1 MALKKSIIETRE
13 GFSGQLTAADA
24 YWRVYNITGDKSK
37 VVATIGAYL
46 TKDGQVL
53 TTRQYEFSPNMEGAN
68 FIKQAYDHIK
78 GLSEFAGAED
88 C

>member
-24 YWRVYNITGDKSK
+24 YWRVYKITGDKSK

-46 TKDGQVL
+46 TKDGQI
-53 TTRQYEFSPNMEGAN
+53 S
-68 FIKQAYDHIK
+68 
-78 GLSEFAGAED
+78 ED

>member
-13 GFSGQLTAADA
+13 GFSGQLTALDA
-24 YWRVYNITGDKSK
+24 YWRVFNVAGNKEK
-37 VVATIGAYL
+37 VTATVGAYT

-53 TTRQYEFSPNMEGAN
+53 TTRQYDFVPNMDGEN
-68 FIKQAYDHIK
+68 FIKQAYQHIK
-78 GLSEFAGAED
+78 SQPDFDGAID

>member
-24 YWRVYNITGDKSK
+24 YWRVFNVAGNKDKVS
-37 VVATIGAYL
+37 ATVGAYV

-53 TTRQYEFSPNMEGAN
+53 TTRQYEFQPNMDGAN
-68 FIKQAYDHIK
+68 FIKQAYEHLK
-78 GLSEFAGAED
+78 SLPEFAGAED

>member
-13 GFSGQLTAADA
+13 GFSGQLTASDA
-24 YWRVYNITGDKSK
+24 YWRVFSVSGGKDKVS
-37 VVATIGAYL
+37 ATVGAYV

-53 TTRQYEFSPNMEGAN
+53 TTRQYEFQPKMDGAN
-68 FIKQAYDHIK
+68 FIKQAYEHLKSLPD
-78 GLSEFAGAED
+78 FAGAED